1 MDETTRDR
9 LRGIAVGAA
18 CGDALGMALEFG
30 APTPVDRLVR
40 EMTPGRLA
48 AGIFTDDTET
58 SLALAESLLNRRPL
72 DPADLARRFLEWYRR
87 RPEDCG
93 LYTSMVLDGVKQG
106 LGWETAAQ
114 RAQERSPLSA
124 ANGSVMRCWPAAV
137 AYWNNRAQLWDDTIL
152 QSRVT
157 HMHPECVAACLFINV
172 MIFEMLHG
180 TDRQAAFDTALKEVD
195 LDPEM
200 RQMIVAAPGRRREQL
215 RNTGWV
221 RHTMESVLWG
231 FLTTDSFAEA
241 VVQVANLGADADS
254 SATVVGALAGSW
266 YGLTGIPASWQEKLH
281 GAWPIRSETIWRSAQ
296 FVDLA
301 DQLSGA

>member
-1 MDETTRDR
+1 
-9 LRGIAVGAA
+9 
-18 CGDALGMALEFG
+18 
-30 APTPVDRLVR
+30 
-40 EMTPGRLA
+40 
-48 AGIFTDDTET
+48 
-58 SLALAESLLNRRPL
+58 
-72 DPADLARRFLEWYRR
+72 
-87 RPEDCG
+87 
-93 LYTSMVLDGVKQG
+93 
-106 LGWETAAQ
+106 
-114 RAQERSPLSA
+114 
-124 ANGSVMRCWPAAV
+124 
-137 AYWNNRAQLWDDTIL
+137 
-152 QSRVT
+152 
-157 HMHPECVAACLFINV
+157 

-180 TDRQAAFDTALKEVD
+180 ADRQAAFDTALKEVD

>member
-1 MDETTRDR
+1 
-9 LRGIAVGAA
+9 
-18 CGDALGMALEFG
+18 MALEFG